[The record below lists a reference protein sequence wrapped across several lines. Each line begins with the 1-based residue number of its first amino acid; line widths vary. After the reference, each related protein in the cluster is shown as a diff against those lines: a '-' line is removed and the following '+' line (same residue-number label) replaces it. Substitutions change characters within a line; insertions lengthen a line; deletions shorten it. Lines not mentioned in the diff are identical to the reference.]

1 MIDLGCPKLIRR
13 VLPIV
18 SSADRPRKLVLEPW
32 ADEFVLEPN
41 QQLVV
46 VFVGPEPGELSF
58 DWGPDWL
65 AVYGWPGSEG
75 FVFQGNRR
83 LGEFSSDVN
92 QIVRR
97 QMQLASGVRRIDRN
111 LDDAGLA
118 ELGEMTEYKLTQ
130 NSFGSVGARDT
141 AAFWASEIG
150 NALLETF
157 ESSESTASLI
167 WRLCTE
173 IFHIGGYT
181 LPQADPTRLLPFLRT
196 RSETKKP
203 WHSTLKRLAVSIC
216 PTAESQESQKSRTKP
231 PSRRRGQRH

>member
-18 SSADRPRKLVLEPW
+18 SSADRPLKVVLEPW
-32 ADEFVLEPN
+32 ADEFDLEPN
-41 QQLVV
+41 QQLFV
-46 VFVGPEPGELSF
+46 VFVGPEPGEPSLCL
-58 DWGPDWL
+58 GTECV
-65 AVYGWPGSEG
+65 AVYGWPDSEG
-75 FVFQGNRR
+75 FVFQDGRR
-83 LGEFSSDVN
+83 LGGVSSDVN

-97 QMQLASGVRRIDRN
+97 QMQLAPGVRRIVRN
-111 LDDAGLA
+111 PDDAGLA
-118 ELGEMTEYKLTQ
+118 ELGEMTEFKLTQ
-130 NSFGSVGARDT
+130 NLFGSVESRDA

-181 LPQADPTRLLPFLRT
+181 LPQADPTRLLQFLRT
-196 RSETKKP
+196 RSETRKP

-216 PTAESQESQKSRTKP
+216 PTAESQESQKTRTKP
-231 PSRRRGQRH
+231 PSRRRGQRQ